1 MASACSVAIATSEP
15 KMIGTDF
22 LRTPAVGNCV
32 LVTVALICTCFL
44 VVCGVLIVREYSL
57 AAGFAETRCRLRNVT
72 YFPHDI
78 HCMFCAGLRDKSK
91 DKAAA
96 TACVPSQFPCVR
108 LMVVYDLPSTAADG
122 DAEDQPPGGPLRQ
135 REAVMHPDS
144 LQATGPYSQVR
155 LDLLHAVVLSAALSV
170 LLVRLSCADSSEPA

>member
-32 LVTVALICTCFL
+32 LVTVALVCTCFL

-72 YFPHDI
+72 YFRHEV

-96 TACVPSQFPCVR
+96 AACVPSQFPCVQ
-108 LMVVYDLPSTAADG
+108 LIVLYDVPNTEAAGDSGVV
-122 DAEDQPPGGPLRQ
+122 RQ
-135 REAVMHPDS
+135 RQAVMHPDS
-144 LQATGPYSQVR
+144 LQASGPYSQVR
-155 LDLLHAVVLSAALSV
+155 ATKYETIICPL
-170 LLVRLSCADSSEPA
+170 C

>member
-32 LVTVALICTCFL
+32 LVTVALVCTCFL

-72 YFPHDI
+72 YFRHDV

-96 TACVPSQFPCVR
+96 AACVPSQFPCVQ
-108 LMVVYDLPSTAADG
+108 LIVVYDLPSTAAGPTVSDG
-122 DAEDQPPGGPLRQ
+122 DTTGDKSPQQLRQ
-135 REAVMHPDS
+135 RVAVMHPDS
-144 LQATGPYSQVR
+144 LQATGPYNKVR
-155 LDLLHAVVLSAALSV
+155 FHK
-170 LLVRLSCADSSEPA
+170 

>member
-32 LVTVALICTCFL
+32 LVTVALVCTCFL

-57 AAGFAETRCRLRNVT
+57 AASFAETRCRLRNITDFRHEV
-72 YFPHDI
+72 

-96 TACVPSQFPCVR
+96 AACVPSRFPCVQ
-108 LMVVYDLPSTAADG
+108 LIVVYDLPATAPGAVSDG
-122 DAEDQPPGGPLRQ
+122 DGSHQQLRQ
-135 REAVMHPDS
+135 RQAVMHPDS

-155 LDLLHAVVLSAALSV
+155 FSNEKN
-170 LLVRLSCADSSEPA
+170 RKRRRNN

>member
-1 MASACSVAIATSEP
+1 MASACSVAIATSDS

-32 LVTVALICTCFL
+32 LVTVALVCTCFL

-57 AAGFAETRCRLRNVT
+57 AAGFTETRCRLRNVT
-72 YFPHDI
+72 YFRHEV

-96 TACVPSQFPCVR
+96 AACVPSQFPCVQ
-108 LMVVYDLPSTAADG
+108 LIVVYDLPSSTDDG
-122 DAEDQPPGGPLRQ
+122 DAGDHSPQQLRQ

-155 LDLLHAVVLSAALSV
+155 FA
-170 LLVRLSCADSSEPA
+170 

>member
-1 MASACSVAIATSEP
+1 
-15 KMIGTDF
+15 MIGTDF

-32 LVTVALICTCFL
+32 LVTVALVCTCFL

-72 YFPHDI
+72 YFRHEV

-96 TACVPSQFPCVR
+96 AACVPSQFPCVQ
-108 LMVVYDLPSTAADG
+108 LIVVYDLPSTAVIDG
-122 DAEDQPPGGPLRQ
+122 DDGENSQQLRQ

-144 LQATGPYSQVR
+144 LQASGPYSQVNK
-155 LDLLHAVVLSAALSV
+155 
-170 LLVRLSCADSSEPA
+170 

>member
-32 LVTVALICTCFL
+32 LVTVALVCTCFL

-57 AAGFAETRCRLRNVT
+57 AAGFAETKCRLQNVT
-72 YFPHDI
+72 EFRHKV

-96 TACVPSQFPCVR
+96 AACVPSQFPCVQ
-108 LMVVYDLPSTAADG
+108 LIVVYDLPSTAADLET
-122 DAEDQPPGGPLRQ
+122 EDGSPGQLRQ
-135 REAVMHPDS
+135 RQAIMHPDS

-155 LDLLHAVVLSAALSV
+155 LIN
-170 LLVRLSCADSSEPA
+170 

>member
-32 LVTVALICTCFL
+32 LVTVALVCTCFL
-44 VVCGVLIVREYSL
+44 VVCGVLIVREYTL
-57 AAGFAETRCRLRNVT
+57 AAGFAETKCRLRNVT
-72 YFPHDI
+72 YLRHEV

-96 TACVPSQFPCVR
+96 AACVPSQFPCVQ
-108 LMVVYDLPSTAADG
+108 LIVVYDLPSTAAGPIISDG
-122 DAEDQPPGGPLRQ
+122 DAGDTLPRQLRQ

-155 LDLLHAVVLSAALSV
+155 FNNK
-170 LLVRLSCADSSEPA
+170 

>member
-32 LVTVALICTCFL
+32 LVTVALVCTCFL

-57 AAGFAETRCRLRNVT
+57 AAGFAETRCRLRNIT
-72 YFPHDI
+72 YFRHEV

-96 TACVPSQFPCVR
+96 AACVPSQFPCVQ
-108 LMVVYDLPSTAADG
+108 LIVVYDVPSTAAGAVG
-122 DAEDQPPGGPLRQ
+122 DRDVGDSSQLRQ
-135 REAVMHPDS
+135 RQAVMHPDS

-155 LDLLHAVVLSAALSV
+155 FNNNNNQN
-170 LLVRLSCADSSEPA
+170 R